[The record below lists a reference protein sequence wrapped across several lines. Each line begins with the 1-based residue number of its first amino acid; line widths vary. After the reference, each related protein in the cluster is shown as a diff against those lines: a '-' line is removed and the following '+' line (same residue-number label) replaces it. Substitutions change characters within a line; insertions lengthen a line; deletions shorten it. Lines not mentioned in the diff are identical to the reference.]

1 MSSTQQNQMPP
12 STTFCLPI
20 HPGNVGM
27 VIGTKGATIKCINND
42 HYGWAHAHL
51 EQPDHRYDQTQPF
64 FVITGHPSHVTE
76 IAIEITKLAM
86 EAKHRYQ
93 KHQKDSLERP
103 KHTLDDFILKSA
115 HGFVVA
121 ERAEVFKNRQA
132 NVKPTYNMNAYEFPP
147 METQPNTPPPVAPP
161 TSPPILTPLY

>member
-51 EQPDHRYDQTQPF
+51 EQPDHRYGQTQPF

-76 IAIEITKLAM
+76 IAIEITKIAM

-93 KHQKDSLERP
+93 NHQKDSLESP
-103 KHTLDDFILKSA
+103 KHTLNDFILKSA
-115 HGFVVA
+115 SAPEKPKRKLKFS
-121 ERAEVFKNRQA
+121 KID
-132 NVKPTYNMNAYEFPP
+132 KPTYNMNESDFPP
-147 METQPNTPPPVAPP
+147 METQPNTPPPVGPS